1 MVIFVLNNVSAI
13 NSAQIMEN
21 GDTIQNCIVEVK
33 IEGIVSQ
40 NKTISDIVEFTVPNS
55 VMAGSPTPTVA
66 GWEYIANTLAP
77 EWVAINY
84 AQLP

>member
-1 MVIFVLNNVSAI
+1 MVNFILNNVSALG
-13 NSAQIMEN
+13 SAQIMEN
-21 GDTIQNCIVEVK
+21 GDTIQNCIVDVK

-40 NKTISDIVEFTVPNS
+40 NKTISNIVDFTIPNS

-66 GWEYIANTLAP
+66 GWDYIQNTLAP

-84 AQLP
+84 AELP